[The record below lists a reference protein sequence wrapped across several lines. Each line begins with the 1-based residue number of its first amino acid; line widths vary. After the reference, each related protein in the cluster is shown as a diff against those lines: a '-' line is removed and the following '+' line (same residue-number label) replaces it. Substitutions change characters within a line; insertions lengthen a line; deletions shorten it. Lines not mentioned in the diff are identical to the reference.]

1 MTLQA
6 TTKLNL
12 FVQRMAESDEQ
23 AEWGF
28 TLLLKRDDFEEFFDL
43 LEGAGLFSPDKNLG
57 PVPGDQ
63 PGYVRI
69 PYWHALNYLEAV
81 AKLSGER
88 NDIAL
93 ANKVMEVVRNVSH
106 FRETDG
112 SFRDNYHTSRV
123 FAEILGLVPL
133 EAVADDDLLL
143 TQAWLSSGYERSL
156 AAIELDK
163 GLIKKL
169 LASESAANWQKA
181 CVILE
186 YCTVINWADEKEFD
200 GKRKKPVTLVDD
212 YWLHKLITHHASSFG
227 QKTGRNAA
235 EILLARLRELFSV
248 TGTDEI
254 CWLSRPAIEE
264 HEQNHSWEE
273 VANLFVEGARDVLL
287 AWVDHEAAGA
297 HDFACSLLTDDSEI
311 VRRIGIHVLN
321 EHWEKLRDCYLR
333 NVGPDLFDDGHLHEL
348 YRLLKSRFPEF
359 TKEEKAAT
367 VDVIRQI
374 PPPGNTEKS
383 GSYLK
388 STQRNWLSAIAG
400 KGYEPVDTW
409 YAQLEDDPE
418 IGKLRDFPDFLS
430 YMESGWGPGPSPY
443 SVNELIEFSRNGSLV
458 ERLNEFKQT
467 DSWRG
472 PTTRALADML
482 VEAIKA
488 EPFLFAQNLGQF
500 LGAKRPYQYSIISG
514 LKSAW
519 DALPGDQDLTDWAK
533 VWEALVGFI
542 ENLVGDPNFWGETV
556 VEDQDLTP
564 NRDWIPPVIADLLE
578 SGTKND
584 NKAYPRELLPRAWSL
599 IGILLERLAP
609 ASEAQEDALT
619 QAINTPKGKAIEAL
633 VNHAL
638 RACRLSDGDTQSHV
652 DTWLHMEPVFNSELA
667 KCKNSNFEFSA
678 LCGMYIANF
687 HYMSKEWLTEQIG
700 AIFPMEYPVNYS
712 CALEGMAYAPASKP
726 VYLLLRDSGVI
737 EWALKNSP
745 AGRHAR
751 EKLIERIALAY
762 LWGEEELDQPR
773 FACLFEEGAETDLI
787 ELSGFF
793 WGIKRQALNQDQIER
808 VIKFWER
815 CLDWVTKEK
824 VQPTKLLSSL
834 SKLSCYIN
842 AITGREASLLF
853 AVAPFVHV
861 NYNADW
867 FVEDLIRLVDIDPAT
882 VSALLKKTLESNM
895 PNFDYQDKYKAL
907 ISKIAQHGLKAE
919 ALALA
924 NDLRYIDGMQ
934 GIFENIS
941 RTGSAGTI

>member
-12 FVQRMAESDEQ
+12 FVHRMTESDEQ
-23 AEWGF
+23 AQWGF
-28 TLLLKRDDFEEFFDL
+28 TLLLKRDDFEDFFDL
-43 LEGAGLFSPDKNLG
+43 LDGAGLFSPDKNLG
-57 PVPGDQ
+57 PVPSDQ
-63 PGYVRI
+63 PGFVRI

-81 AKLSGER
+81 AKLAGER

-93 ANKVMEVVRNVSH
+93 ANKVMGVVRNVSN

-112 SFRDNYHTSRV
+112 SFRDNYHTARI

-133 EAVADDDLLL
+133 EAVTDADLQLIPS
-143 TQAWLSSGYERSL
+143 WLNSDYERSL

-169 LASESAANWQKA
+169 LASQAATDWQKA
-181 CVILE
+181 CLILE
-186 YCTVINWADEKEFD
+186 YCTIINWVDEREFD
-200 GKRKKPVTLVDD
+200 GKRKKPVTLVHD

-227 QKTGRNAA
+227 EKAGRNAA

-273 VANLFVEGARDVLL
+273 VVNLFVEGARDVLL
-287 AWVDHEAAGA
+287 AWVGHETTDA
-297 HDFACSLLTDDSEI
+297 HEFSCKLLSDESEI

-348 YRLLKSRFPEF
+348 YRLLKSRFQEF
-359 TKEEKAAT
+359 TKEEKDTT
-367 VDVIRQI
+367 VDTIRKI
-374 PPPGNTEKS
+374 PPPGDTEKS
-383 GSYLK
+383 DSYLK
-388 STQRNWLSAIAG
+388 STQRNWLSAMTG

-430 YMESGWGPGPSPY
+430 YMQSGWGPGPSPY
-443 SVNELIEFSRNGSLV
+443 SVNELIEFFRNGSLV

-482 VEAIKA
+482 IEAIKA
-488 EPFLFAQNLGQF
+488 EPLLFAENIDLF
-500 LGAKRPYQYSIISG
+500 LDAKRPYQYGIISG

-519 DALPGDQDLTDWAK
+519 DALPVDQDLTYWEK
-533 VWEALVGFI
+533 VWEALMGFI
-542 ENLVGDPNFWGETV
+542 EKILEDPHFWEETV
-556 VEDQDLTP
+556 VEDRDLTP

-584 NKAYPRELLPRAWSL
+584 NKAYPRELLPRAWNL
-599 IGILLERLAP
+599 IGILLEKLAP
-609 ASEAQEDALT
+609 ASEAREDALT

-638 RACRLSDGDTQSHV
+638 RACRLSDGDAQSHV
-652 DTWLHMEPVFNSELA
+652 DTWLHMQPSFDGELT

-687 HYMSKEWLTEQIG
+687 HYLSKEWLTQRIG

-737 EWALKNSP
+737 EWALKNAP
-745 AGRHAR
+745 AGRHSR

-762 LWGEEELDQPR
+762 LWGEDELDQPR

-787 ELSGFF
+787 EVSRFF
-793 WGIKRQALNQDQIER
+793 WGIQGQALKQDQIER

-815 CLDWVTKEK
+815 CLDWAAKQK
-824 VQPTKLLSSL
+824 GPPIKLLSSL
-834 SKLSCYIN
+834 SMLSFYIN
-842 AITGREASLLF
+842 TITEKESSLLI

-861 NYNADW
+861 DYNADW
-867 FVEDLIRLVDIDPAT
+867 FVENLIRLVDVDPAT
-882 VSALLKKTLESNM
+882 VSALLKKTLMSNK
-895 PNFDYQDKYKAL
+895 PIFDYQDKYKTL
-907 ISKIAQHGLKAE
+907 VLKIAQHGLKTE
-919 ALALA
+919 ALGLA
-924 NDLRYIDGMQ
+924 NDLRHIEGMQ
-934 GIFENIS
+934 DLFESI
-941 RTGSAGTI
+941 RQVGGAETG